1 MADAEPVLF
10 ALSESQEFGE
20 RVSQKLEIPLSR
32 HEERKFEDGE
42 HKVRSLINVRKR
54 DVFVIQSLY
63 ADAGASVNDKLCRL
77 LFFVGSLKD
86 AAAATVTVIAP
97 YLCYARKDRKSQSR
111 DPVTTRYVAALFE
124 AVGTDRLLTMDVHSL
139 MAFQN
144 AFRCGTDHLEA
155 TRLFAEHF
163 ASIARDKDIVVVS
176 PDTGGIMRAEK
187 LQAALERRSG
197 RRVTGA
203 FMEKH
208 RAGGVVTSGALV
220 GQVRDRTAIIFDDL
234 ISSGGTMVRA
244 AKACQAAGARRVLA
258 AATHGLFIDQGG
270 TLLQE
275 QAVEQVVVADTVPPF
290 RLDPAVIGSKVVMLD
305 SAGLFAEAIRRIH
318 AGGSI
323 VALMEQ

>member
-1 MADAEPVLF
+1 MLF
-10 ALSESQEFGE
+10 
-20 RVSQKLEIPLSR
+20 
-32 HEERKFEDGE
+32 
-42 HKVRSLINVRKR
+42 RSINVRKR

-220 GQVRDRTAIIFDDL
+220 GQVSDQI
-234 ISSGGTMVRA
+234 GRA
-244 AKACQAAGARRVLA
+244 HV
-258 AATHGLFIDQGG
+258 
-270 TLLQE
+270 
-275 QAVEQVVVADTVPPF
+275 
-290 RLDPAVIGSKVVMLD
+290 
-305 SAGLFAEAIRRIH
+305 
-318 AGGSI
+318 
-323 VALMEQ
+323 